1 MSAVTNGRRLKG
13 GAELQI
19 FCVLPSKSQHNS
31 YESYKKKVIK
41 ENVTFHRIGEVYL
54 VPASVSLFKYLLCFL
69 CYICYVHFICSPV
82 FIIYLICYLEILLLV
97 YVVCLSFC
105 IIL

>member
-1 MSAVTNGRRLKG
+1 MSAATNGRRLKG

-31 YESYKKKVIK
+31 YESWKKKVIK
-41 ENVTFHRIGEVYL
+41 ENFIFHRIGDVYS
-54 VPASVSLFKYLLCFL
+54 VPASVSLFVYLLCFVH
-69 CYICYVHFICSPV
+69 YIHFICSTV

-97 YVVCLSFC
+97 YVMCLSFC
-105 IIL
+105 ITL